1 MRRATGSEKGGLL
14 RRGAARTLRAS
25 AFLAAGLLL
34 LVGGAARAQTVLL
47 ADGRRFHPVTLQA
60 GAEPDQ
66 VRLDRV
72 GEPPIVVERADILV
86 YESHRAA
93 GTAPAA
99 NLELTNG
106 DRFVGEI
113 SFPAPRQVRIGTAWG
128 IATIPFQWVRACRLA
143 GNVPLPQPRDQDVV
157 VVEGAGPVSGFVRR
171 IEGERLILDRNGTEV
186 PIDLGRVQ
194 GFVFHRPEPPETVLR
209 GLIAAIDLGAGERFT
224 AQWIGMNGTQLR
236 LRLAW
241 GQEVEIPA
249 RALSRLEVKNGKLVY
264 LSDLTPVAVEQVGY
278 FDGEFAYRVDQSQS
292 GRPLRLGGVT
302 YRRGLGVHSRC
313 VLTYALD
320 GAFARFS
327 AIVGIDD
334 AVGTAGSVIFRVYGD
349 GRLLYES
356 PVVRGADPPR
366 EVDVDVRGVVQ
377 LKLEVDYADLGD
389 LADHANWA
397 EARLLR
403 P

>member
-1 MRRATGSEKGGLL
+1 MTRFAPGRKRGPL
-14 RRGAARTLRAS
+14 RRGVARALRAS

-34 LVGGAARAQTVLL
+34 VGSAAHAQTVLL
-47 ADGRRFHPVTLQA
+47 ADGRRLHPVTLQE
-60 GAEPDQ
+60 GTGPDQ
-66 VRLDRV
+66 VRLTLP
-72 GEPPIVVERADILV
+72 GEPPLVVERADILV
-86 YESHRAA
+86 YESHRAG
-93 GTAPAA
+93 GTVSAA

-113 SFPAPRQVRIGTAWG
+113 SFPAPRQVRIGSAWG
-128 IATIPFQWVRACRLA
+128 IATIPFHWVRACRLA
-143 GNVPLPQPRDQDVV
+143 GSVAPPEPRDQDVV
-157 VVEGAGPVSGFVRR
+157 VVEGTGPVSGFIRR
-171 IEGERLILDRNGTEV
+171 IEGGKLVLDRNGAEV
-186 PIDLGRVQ
+186 PIELGRVQ
-194 GFVFHRPEPPETVLR
+194 AFAFHRPEPPETTLR
-209 GLIAAIDLGAGERFT
+209 GLIATIDLGAGERFT
-224 AQWIGMNGTQLR
+224 AQWVGMSGTNLR
-236 LRLAW
+236 LQLAW
-241 GQEVEIPA
+241 GQVVEIPV

-278 FDGEFAYRVDQSQS
+278 FDGEFAYRVDRSQS
-292 GRPLRLGGVT
+292 GRPLRLAGIT

-327 AIVGIDD
+327 SIIGIDD

-356 PVVRGADPPR
+356 PVMRGADPPR
-366 EVDVDVRGVVQ
+366 EVDLDVRGVVQ